1 MHSDIVYRHTSSDGA
16 GDEIVKVEH
25 EDHPLL
31 LRASAFFNESKEHL
45 KDLQP

>member
-1 MHSDIVYRHTSSDGA
+1 MHSDIVHRHTSSDEA

-25 EDHPLL
+25 PLL
-31 LRASAFFNESKEHL
+31 LRASTFINESKEQL